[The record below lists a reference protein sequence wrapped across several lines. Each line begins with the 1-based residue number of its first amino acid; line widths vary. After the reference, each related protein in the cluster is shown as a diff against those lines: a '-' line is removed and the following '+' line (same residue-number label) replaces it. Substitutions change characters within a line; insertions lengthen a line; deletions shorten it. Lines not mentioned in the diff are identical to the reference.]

1 MGRGILEGTPRTE
14 QVELEQRTSDPS
26 NPDAQEAWLRV
37 DIKPTYEDADGT
49 QQTGVAE
56 YRIANGDG
64 GVDTAP
70 VAQLGHATG
79 QDVIDKRRVFVDAGG
94 SPTGVGFIPY
104 ATASSGLASYPKRR
118 LEHPTDGRLQMHD
131 ALYRAIPD
139 SVVNQYPTD
148 TGSGSTLQD
157 AEGAEDGTINGP
169 TWQSLA
175 DAVGGFYLSY
185 DGVDDTTDFADSAF
199 DYTTQAA
206 MTVTAFINPDDTSS
220 IRAIAT
226 KDGGDGG
233 EGGTDVRGW
242 LFRLFSSDVL
252 QWVHP
257 AVEAVGSLSV
267 PVNQWSFVAARYDP
281 GAGEVT
287 LTVNDTQE
295 TVAINPQQN
304 DASGEA
310 ARFGTTSLGGDYF
323 AGSMDEITVSNDTL
337 TDSELGTLRDRR
349 DDV

>member
-37 DIKPTYEDADGT
+37 DIKPTYEDADGN

-56 YRIANGDG
+56 FRIANGDG

-139 SVVNQYPTD
+139 SGVGRWNFEDDTDSTVAVDSWNENDGTVNGASYSSTAKVDSLALSFDGTD
-148 TGSGSTLQD
+148 DNVELGD
-157 AEGAEDGTINGP
+157 VHRNAEGGYSFSVWVNPDSVTQGLGTYMSA
-169 TWQSLA
+169 W
-175 DAVGGFYLSY
+175 
-185 DGVDDTTDFADSAF
+185 DGVDQGLILFRQDGDDLYFYHYNGTYESVSATGVLTAGT
-199 DYTTQAA
+199 YQ
-206 MTVTAFINPDDTSS
+206 MVTATYDGAQAEVYVDANSVAGPTS
-220 IRAIAT
+220 
-226 KDGGDGG
+226 
-233 EGGTDVRGW
+233 
-242 LFRLFSSDVL
+242 LHQPSSDPQSWAL
-252 QWVHP
+252 GWNINSQSEYY
-257 AVEAVGSLSV
+257 AGLEDDARLYSKELS
-267 PVNQWSFVAARYDP
+267 AT
-281 GAGEVT
+281 E
-287 LTVNDTQE
+287 
-295 TVAINPQQN
+295 
-304 DASGEA
+304 
-310 ARFGTTSLGGDYF
+310 
-323 AGSMDEITVSNDTL
+323 VSNLHNTG
-337 TDSELGTLRDRR
+337 SISG
-349 DDV
+349 